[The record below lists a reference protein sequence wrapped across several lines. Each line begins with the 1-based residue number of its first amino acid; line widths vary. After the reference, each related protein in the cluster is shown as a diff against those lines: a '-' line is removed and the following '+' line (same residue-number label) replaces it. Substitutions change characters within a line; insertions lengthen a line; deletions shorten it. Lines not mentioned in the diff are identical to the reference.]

1 MEHQHSG
8 DKDSGRIMMSYTMWT
23 CLKHIGTHVHTHHT
37 PHTHSGGKGRGRGK
51 GRKDGGRE
59 GDCNITQ

>member
-8 DKDSGRIMMSYTMWT
+8 DKNSGRIMMSYTMRT

-37 PHTHSGGKGRGRGK
+37 HTVGEREEGGEKE
-51 GRKDGGRE
+51 DGGRE